1 MHHKTKD
8 MEEKRYPHIDEEEG
22 IGMCCEPMA
31 EAVADTSVQTTKLPD
46 GNTLVHD
53 WTAQFL

>member
-31 EAVADTSVQTTKLPD
+31 EAVADTSVQTAKLAD
-46 GNTLVHD
+46 GSTLVHD
-53 WTAQFL
+53 WTA